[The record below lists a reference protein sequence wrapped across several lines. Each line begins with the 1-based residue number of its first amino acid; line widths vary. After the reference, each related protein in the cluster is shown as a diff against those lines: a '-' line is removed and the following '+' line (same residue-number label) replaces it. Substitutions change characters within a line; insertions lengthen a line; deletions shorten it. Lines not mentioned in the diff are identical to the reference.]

1 MKFKHLVWLSAFILA
16 ACAAFVSVSGLSKL
30 FAGGGMAVYIMI
42 GGLELSKLVAA
53 SLLHRYWGN
62 LSVLIKTYLT
72 IGVIV
77 LISITSMGIYG
88 YLSDGYQ
95 RVSKVVG
102 VEQSELAVFEA
113 KKSRFEKSVSD
124 NERTINYR
132 RERVTSLTNLRSQQE
147 NRLDSL
153 LVKNFVSSA
162 NKIRLDID
170 KSTDEISE
178 LNAEIETLMIQNNS
192 LYDSVAVYQGKIYD
206 KQNNSEVSAEL
217 GPLIFLSDITG
228 IPMNSVVNYLI
239 IIIMLVFDP
248 LAVILLISA
257 NKLDR
262 LDSSG
267 PVETIHKSETH
278 ELEELEPFDDDYIAE
293 SPTEPLESEE
303 ITPDTPE
310 PSQEIVEKP
319 VVNQIVHRKP
329 VIPTGKITREDIPLV
344 NQAVN
349 RGFTVRVPNPKK
361 R

>member
-30 FAGGGMAVYIMI
+30 FAGGGLAVYIMI

-113 KKSRFEKSVSD
+113 KKSRFEKIKSD

-170 KSTDEISE
+170 KSTDEISK

-257 NKLDR
+257 NKLDQ
-262 LDSSG
+262 LDSNE